1 MNQSMPSTLRYESV
15 NSLLSSCPKPKLV
28 IRPQLF
34 KKWITLS
41 TLYVTIYWITR
52 LVSLI
57 LIHWIVIYML
67 DSAIEVLNSCGQKVY
82 YAQQLSNI
90 LLHIHRTCF
99 VSSRLK
105 ERDILLIYHAFFA
118 FLWLNE
124 RHI

>member
-1 MNQSMPSTLRYESV
+1 MV
-15 NSLLSSCPKPKLV
+15 D
-28 IRPQLF
+28 I
-34 KKWITLS
+34 I
-41 TLYVTIYWITR
+41 
-52 LVSLI
+52 
-57 LIHWIVIYML
+57 
-67 DSAIEVLNSCGQKVY
+67 SAIQVLKSCGQKVY

-105 ERDILLIYHAFFA
+105 ERDILRLYHAF